1 MRTEKT
7 KDNGTKEGCAD
18 FGCCDPG
25 NFKKMF
31 EMMNKCC
38 PDQSNSTDFSAMM
51 SGMMKNMM
59 KCATDQKQRIL
70 RWILSHKKSRKRKGA
85 VLFKGNGTVLHLKD
99 VQPIKTKC
107 TIAAFDIE
115 KMKP

>member
-1 MRTEKT
+1 MRIEKT
-7 KDNGTKEGCAD
+7 KDNGTKEEYDD

-59 KCATDQKQRIL
+59 EMCCRSKTED
-70 RWILSHKKSRKRKGA
+70 
-85 VLFKGNGTVLHLKD
+85 
-99 VQPIKTKC
+99 IKV
-107 TIAAFDIE
+107 DIE
-115 KMKP
+115 P

>member
-1 MRTEKT
+1 MKTEKT

-18 FGCCDPG
+18 FGCFDPG

-51 SGMMKNMM
+51 NGMMKNMM
-59 KCATDQKQRIL
+59 EMCCQ
-70 RWILSHKKSRKRKGA
+70 SKSEDK
-85 VLFKGNGTVLHLKD
+85 V
-99 VQPIKTKC
+99 
-107 TIAAFDIE
+107 DIE
-115 KMKP
+115 PQKESGEEGGGSV

>member
-1 MRTEKT
+1 MKTEKT

-18 FGCCDPG
+18 FGCCDPE

-38 PDQSNSTDFSAMM
+38 PGQSDSTDFSAMM

-59 KCATDQKQRIL
+59 EMRCGSKTED
-70 RWILSHKKSRKRKGA
+70 
-85 VLFKGNGTVLHLKD
+85 
-99 VQPIKTKC
+99 IKV
-107 TIAAFDIE
+107 DIE
-115 KMKP
+115 PQKEPEEEGCGS